1 MPAGMWKGPVVQ
13 AKTLFLSLV
22 FRRERKIDLLKKRKD
37 DGISVKENDV
47 KLIWKFDINASIRD
61 VIIYFK

>member
-1 MPAGMWKGPVVQ
+1 VQ

-47 KLIWKFDINASIRD
+47 KLI
-61 VIIYFK
+61 